1 MTGVPLARPDWSR
14 KLPRPL
20 KLPTITTL
28 RTLGDIRAL
37 LKYLPAG
44 RREQSTW
51 RHVADRLNNAAR
63 GGDIDDAVIALRL
76 VLPCAFRFLRQ
87 PIPITKLLPNKS
99 DELTAAYRLR
109 ATMLRDCRSECIAKC
124 ETNNQN

>member
-1 MTGVPLARPDWSR
+1 MLTKDEAHAHATGGVPMTGVPLARPDWPR

-37 LKYLPAG
+37 LKNLPAG

-51 RHVADRLNNAAR
+51 RHVADRLNEAAR
-63 GGDIDDAVIALRL
+63 GGDINDAVIALRM
-76 VLPCAFRFLRQ
+76 VLQLERVPC
-87 PIPITKLLPNKS
+87 LP
-99 DELTAAYRLR
+99 
-109 ATMLRDCRSECIAKC
+109 
-124 ETNNQN
+124 Q

>member
-37 LKYLPAG
+37 LKNLPAG

-99 DELTAAYRLR
+99 DEMAAAHRLR
-109 ATMLRDCRSECIAKC
+109 AMMLRDCCSDGIAKRKA
-124 ETNNQN
+124 NYQN